1 MICVCLVNSFS
12 FSFCLNVFPILLYQ
26 FIENSP
32 FSFRFQI
39 FASHQW
45 LICLMFIV
53 LSTMSI
59 RVRTDLFIDSG
70 GTTGGIEIPEN
81 TISDKDVPLRELI
94 FPVNI
99 PWLNENLVMK
109 DMSRRKSPKRDIK
122 SLARELEAL
131 MALIANYPD

>member
-1 MICVCLVNSFS
+1 
-12 FSFCLNVFPILLYQ
+12 
-26 FIENSP
+26 
-32 FSFRFQI
+32 
-39 FASHQW
+39 
-45 LICLMFIV
+45 MFIV

-59 RVRTDLFIDSG
+59 RVRTDLFID
-70 GTTGGIEIPEN
+70 TVGIEIPEN
-81 TISDKDVPLRELI
+81 TMSDKGVPLRELI

-122 SLARELEAL
+122 SLSRELEAL

>member
-1 MICVCLVNSFS
+1 
-12 FSFCLNVFPILLYQ
+12 
-26 FIENSP
+26 
-32 FSFRFQI
+32 
-39 FASHQW
+39 
-45 LICLMFIV
+45 MFIV

-70 GTTGGIEIPEN
+70 VTIGGIEIPEN
-81 TISDKDVPLRELI
+81 TISDKDVPLKELI
-94 FPVNI
+94 FPVNF

-109 DMSRRKSPKRDIK
+109 DVSGRRSSKYDIK

>member
-1 MICVCLVNSFS
+1 
-12 FSFCLNVFPILLYQ
+12 
-26 FIENSP
+26 
-32 FSFRFQI
+32 
-39 FASHQW
+39 
-45 LICLMFIV
+45 MFIV

-81 TISDKDVPLRELI
+81 PISDKNVLLEELI
-94 FPVNI
+94 FPVNF

-109 DMSRRKSPKRDIK
+109 DVSRRRSPKYDFK
-122 SLARELEAL
+122 SFARELEAL

>member
-1 MICVCLVNSFS
+1 
-12 FSFCLNVFPILLYQ
+12 
-26 FIENSP
+26 
-32 FSFRFQI
+32 
-39 FASHQW
+39 
-45 LICLMFIV
+45 MFIV

-81 TISDKDVPLRELI
+81 TMSDKGVPLRELI